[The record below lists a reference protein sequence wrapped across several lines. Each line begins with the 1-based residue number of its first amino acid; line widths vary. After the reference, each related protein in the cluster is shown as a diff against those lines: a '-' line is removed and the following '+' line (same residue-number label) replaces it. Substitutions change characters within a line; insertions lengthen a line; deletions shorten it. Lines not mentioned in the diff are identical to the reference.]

1 MPQRRFDILERV
13 RALMAGYSDQD
24 ALTHIGDIE
33 DDDRR
38 LRVKT
43 WLAEWRSR
51 VADEYRVSLDT
62 VNSQIAKAISQIR
75 HRQ

>member
-43 WLAEWRSR
+43 WLAELRSR